1 MACSLSRWKYQGMNS
16 NKIKS
21 NNYYKVIKVQ
31 KIYKLYEKLGNQR
44 VKTKQKRKHQGWLVA
59 EEGELSFR
67 SYKKNKKKS
76 RRNRLCYLGQERE
89 TE

>member
-1 MACSLSRWKYQGMNS
+1 MACSLNRWKYQGMNL
-16 NKIKS
+16 NKTKS

-44 VKTKQKRKHQGWLVA
+44 VKTKQKLKHQGWLVA
-59 EEGELSFR
+59 EEGELNFR

-76 RRNRLCYLGQERE
+76 RRNRLFY
-89 TE
+89 